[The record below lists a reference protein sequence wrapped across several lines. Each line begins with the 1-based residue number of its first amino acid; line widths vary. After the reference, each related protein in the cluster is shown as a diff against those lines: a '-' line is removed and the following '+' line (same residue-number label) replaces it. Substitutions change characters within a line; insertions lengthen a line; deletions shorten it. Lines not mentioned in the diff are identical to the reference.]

1 MLVHLWF
8 IISLILSNIVKIVG
22 CPPVIS
28 VIIVLFSPCN
38 CVAAHL
44 LHKRSIR
51 STLKEVCVSAQLLLL
66 FLIKLQFSSELSL
79 SFPAKILQ
87 QTFLLQV
94 SWKMDICRELNVFY
108 YNIIDNNSTLLAL
121 WKKNLMMLAVFS
133 CWDPGS
139 EIGNF
144 QVK

>member
-1 MLVHLWF
+1 M
-8 IISLILSNIVKIVG
+8 
-22 CPPVIS
+22 
-28 VIIVLFSPCN
+28 IIVLFSPCN

-44 LHKRSIR
+44 LHKHSIR

-66 FLIKLQFSSELSL
+66 FLIKLQFSGELSL

-87 QTFLLQV
+87 QTFLVQV

-121 WKKNLMMLAVFS
+121 
-133 CWDPGS
+133 
-139 EIGNF
+139 
-144 QVK
+144 

>member
-1 MLVHLWF
+1 M
-8 IISLILSNIVKIVG
+8 
-22 CPPVIS
+22 
-28 VIIVLFSPCN
+28 IIVLFSPCN

-94 SWKMDICRELNVFY
+94 SWKMDICRELYVFY

-121 WKKNLMMLAVFS
+121 
-133 CWDPGS
+133 
-139 EIGNF
+139 
-144 QVK
+144 